1 MQDAERDQIQSLIQ
15 LVIDEDLA
23 ELTVHSEGEKFRI
36 RRGDDSRRECLTRNF
51 LRGESAPRLASPAL
65 ASQATD
71 KALPETNPNL
81 VRIISP
87 MVGIFYRS
95 PSPGTEPFVEVGGL
109 VEEGQT
115 IGLVE
120 AMKVFN
126 EITAEVNGRV
136 IAVPAATEQLVQHG
150 DTLVIIERADG

>member
-1 MQDAERDQIQSLIQ
+1 
-15 LVIDEDLA
+15 
-23 ELTVHSEGEKFRI
+23 
-36 RRGDDSRRECLTRNF
+36 
-51 LRGESAPRLASPAL
+51 
-65 ASQATD
+65 
-71 KALPETNPNL
+71 
-81 VRIISP
+81 